1 MSNGV
6 AAGGS
11 DTVVQKITSQKT
23 RAAIFLTLTI
33 NSKREDAAA
42 VLALSA
48 DLSGLVRSVGFRD
61 PDAGLTCVL
70 GFGADAW
77 DRLFGGVS
85 RPLELHPF
93 REFHADA
100 RHAIATPGDL
110 LFHIRAERLDLCFN
124 LAALIVE
131 RLGSAVTVAD
141 EVQGF
146 QYYDNRDLLGFVD
159 GTENPED
166 QEAADA
172 VLIGPEDPV
181 FAGGSYVI
189 TQKYL
194 HDMSGWNALPVEVQE
209 QIIGRKKLENT
220 ELDDVVK
227 PSYAHNAL
235 TVIEENGQEKKI
247 LRENRPFG
255 RPGHG
260 EFGTYFIGY
269 CRTPRIIEQ
278 MLENMFIGK
287 PPGNYDRL
295 LDFSRAVTGGLFFV
309 PTGTYLDNSGADAVS
324 DTASDGETAQTNS
337 PMRDGSLGIGSLKG
351 NLS

>member
-1 MSNGV
+1 MG
-6 AAGGS
+6 

-23 RAAIFLTLTI
+23 RAAIFLVLTI
-33 NSKREDAAA
+33 NPAPADEAA

-48 DLSGLVRSVGFRD
+48 DLSGLVRSIGFRD

-70 GFGADAW
+70 GFGSSAW
-77 DRLFGGVS
+77 DRLFS
-85 RPLELHPF
+85 HMPRPRELHPF
-93 REFHADA
+93 REFRAGT
-100 RHAIATPGDL
+100 RNAIATPGDV
-110 LFHIRAERLDLCFN
+110 LFHIRAERFDFCFN
-124 LAALIVE
+124 LAALIME
-131 RLGSAVTVAD
+131 RLGTSVEVAD

-166 QEAADA
+166 QEAVDA
-172 VLIGPEDPV
+172 VLIGSEDPAFV
-181 FAGGSYVI
+181 GCSYVI

-194 HDMSGWNALPVEVQE
+194 HDMVGWNALPVEMQE
-209 QIIGRKKLENT
+209 RIIGRKKLEDT
-220 ELDDVVK
+220 ELSDATK

-235 TVIEENGQEKKI
+235 TTIIENGEEKKI

-255 RPGHG
+255 QPGQG

-269 CRTPRIIEQ
+269 CRTPRTIEQ
-278 MLENMFIGK
+278 MLENMFVGK
-287 PPGNYDRL
+287 PPGNHDRL

-309 PTGTYLDNSGADAVS
+309 PTGTFLDNVGATPATES
-324 DTASDGETAQTNS
+324 TSPSPAQATPS
-337 PMRDGSLGIGSLKG
+337 AQDGSLGIGSLKG